1 LKPFPLF
8 IAVGFASL
16 LIFVILP
23 HLSRS
28 RLTQAGPALALAET
42 GASAYATGFSSTS
55 APGAGSAIASYP
67 GLTEFAAGLVNG
79 RADEVVGVYVPEVF
93 ALRVEQQPAG
103 RPDYVSDENARV
115 TQFELPKKHG
125 VVGLLAHN
133 YLSGKE
139 FFQLAAGQTVVLVYG
154 DGRLAH
160 FRVTG
165 SLSVQALAPYSPFS
179 QFVDLAR
186 PEDGALS
193 SAELFERVYTTGDT
207 LVFQTCIEAEGEPSW
222 GRIFITAR
230 PAEPLQL
237 NLPAFAPQT
246 SRN

>member
-1 LKPFPLF
+1 MKPFPLF
-8 IAVGFASL
+8 IAVGFTSL

-23 HLSRS
+23 YLSQS
-28 RLTQAGPALALAET
+28 RLTQAGAALALAET
-42 GASAYATGFSSTS
+42 GARTV
-55 APGAGSAIASYP
+55 APDVAGSAPSIASYP

-79 RADEVVGVYVPEVF
+79 RADEVVGVYAPEVF

-103 RPDYVSDENARV
+103 RPDYVSAEPSRV
-115 TQFELPKKHG
+115 TQFALPKKHG

-186 PEDGALS
+186 PEGGALS
-193 SAELFERVYTTGDT
+193 SAELFERVYTTGDM

-237 NLPAFAPQT
+237 NVPAFVPRT
-246 SRN
+246 SVN

>member
-1 LKPFPLF
+1 MKPFALF
-8 IAVGFASL
+8 VTLCFASL
-16 LIFVILP
+16 FIFVILP
-23 HLSRS
+23 NLSRS
-28 RLTQAGPALALAET
+28 RLSQAGAAIALAET
-42 GASAYATGFSSTS
+42 GARANAVAYED
-55 APGAGSAIASYP
+55 APEAPSIASYP

-79 RADEVVGVYVPEVF
+79 RADEVVGVYAPEIF

-103 RPDYVSDENARV
+103 RPDYVSAEPSRV
-115 TQFELPKKHG
+115 TQFVLPKKHG

-133 YLSGKE
+133 YLSGRD

-160 FRVTG
+160 FRVTD
-165 SLSVQALAPYSPFS
+165 SLAFQALAPNSPFS

-186 PEDGALS
+186 PEDGALT
-193 SAELFERVYTTGDT
+193 SAELFDRVYTTADT

-222 GRIFITAR
+222 GRLFITAR

-237 NLPAFAPQT
+237 NAPVFAPQT
-246 SRN
+246 SVN